1 MPSPGILRRGQSP
14 ASPHQLSAA
23 EVAAVITLDVAQT
36 STHVH
41 MDLPFCNRPGE
52 QHYSN
57 TRHYSSPLLL
67 QSDSNSQ
74 LGSARH
80 VPDVVFFLTYVKCQ
94 SRIEVDSRTDFRVV
108 NVILYLHR

>member
-52 QHYSN
+52 QH
-57 TRHYSSPLLL
+57 TAIHVIILLL
-67 QSDSNSQ
+67 YCCRVIAILN
-74 LGSARH
+74 LALPGMY
-80 VPDVVFFLTYVKCQ
+80 LT
-94 SRIEVDSRTDFRVV
+94 
-108 NVILYLHR
+108 